1 MILTPKLAISS
12 SIFFNNKK
20 YMYSERK
27 KHKGTR
33 IYSEFFGWEAITKQ
47 AISGFDLDSSL

>member
-1 MILTPKLAISS
+1 
-12 SIFFNNKK
+12 
-20 YMYSERK
+20 MYSEKK

-33 IYSEFFGWEAITKQ
+33 IYSEFFGSEAITKQ